1 MAVDGPGIGAPRDVL
16 EALEERSEPEPLIL
30 RLLLLLRLA
39 SDFNDRERALLGDGD
54 EPRRSVLVVVV
65 VVVDCKLWRRLSK
78 DSLEKFRVKIGILFS
93 RFLLLS

>member
-65 VVVDCKLWRRLSK
+65 VDCKLWRRLSK

-93 RFLLLS
+93 RFL

>member
-54 EPRRSVLVVVV
+54 EPRRSVLVVV
-65 VVVDCKLWRRLSK
+65 DCKLWRRLSK

-93 RFLLLS
+93 RFL

>member
-54 EPRRSVLVVVV
+54 EPRRCVVV

-93 RFLLLS
+93 RFL